1 MQQFW
6 EFISLQDTTVRSIVI
21 GAILLAISSSMVGCF
36 TLLRK
41 RALVGDAVAHSV
53 LPGICIA
60 FMLHGTKNPFVLLI
74 GAFIAG
80 WISLVAIDYITSKTR
95 IKEDTAIGLVLS
107 IFFAVGIMLLTG
119 IQNSDAGLY
128 NATSEY
134 SSSKSG
140 LSNFLFGN
148 AASISQLDVY
158 VFGGVAVILIIVTFI
173 FYKEF
178 KMLSFDETFTT
189 SIGFP
194 VRTLQ
199 LIMTTLTVFAVVI
212 GIQSVGVV
220 LMSAML
226 ITPAAAARF
235 WTNRLGVMIM
245 VSVLIG
251 VFSSLAGSYIS
262 YVSSSPTGP
271 WIVVVLSILAVI
283 SFFIAPKKGIITRM
297 ISQRKFKNKI
307 VEENILKAL
316 FQLGETEHNFY
327 IERTEDQL
335 LAKREMLPS
344 QLKLGLRR
352 LKMHRFIKKSGTGR
366 FNLTKAGFTEGQ
378 RVTKLHR
385 LWELYLT
392 EYLNIA
398 PDHVHEDAESIE
410 HIITPE
416 IEARLEKMLGYPEL
430 DPHQTKIPYRK

>member
-53 LPGICIA
+53 LPGICLA
-60 FMLHGTKNPFVLLI
+60 FILHGTKNPFVLLI

-80 WISLVAIDYITSKTR
+80 WISLVAIDYITTKTR

-107 IFFAVGIMLLTG
+107 VFFALGIMLLTG
-119 IQNSDAGLY
+119 IQNSDGGVYDVNSA
-128 NATSEY
+128 Y
-134 SSSKSG
+134 SSNKSG

-148 AASISQLDVY
+148 AASISHQDLY
-158 VFGGVAVILIIVTFI
+158 VFGSVAIILILTIFI

-178 KMLSFDETFTT
+178 KILSFDETFTT

-194 VRTLQ
+194 VRTIQ
-199 LIMTTLTVFAVVI
+199 LILTTLTVFAVVI

-235 WTNRLGVMIM
+235 WTNRLGVMIT
-245 VSVLIG
+245 VSVVIG
-251 VFSSLAGSYIS
+251 IFSSLSGSYIS

-271 WIVVVLSILAVI
+271 WIVVVLSIIAIL
-283 SFFIAPKKGIITRM
+283 SFFMAPKKGIVTRL

-307 VEENILKAL
+307 IEENILKAL
-316 FQLGETEHNFY
+316 FQLGESEQSFY
-327 IERTEDQL
+327 SARTEREL
-335 LAKREMLPS
+335 LTKREMMPS
-344 QLKLGLRR
+344 QLKFGVRR
-352 LKMHRFIKKSGTGR
+352 LKMHRFLKKVGSGK
-366 FNLTKAGFTEGQ
+366 FQLTKAGFTEGQ

-416 IEARLEKMLGYPEL
+416 IEARLEKILGYPEL
-430 DPHQTKIPYRK
+430 DPHHTKIPYRK